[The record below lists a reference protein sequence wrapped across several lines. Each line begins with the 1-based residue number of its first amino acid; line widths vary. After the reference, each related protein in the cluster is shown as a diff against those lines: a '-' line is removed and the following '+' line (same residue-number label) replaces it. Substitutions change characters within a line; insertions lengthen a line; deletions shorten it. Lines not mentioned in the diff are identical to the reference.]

1 MRQDPSNYFLT
12 ELQPALQSR
21 AIVPPLPGS
30 IRPWQAI
37 FLRTGSSV
45 VDDVESDDW
54 ASRQTIYA
62 PAMICWHAGAGLS
75 LSLSAGSTGVHLA
88 LGELFLVSVLGK
100 RPEAH
105 EMRDAILNFIVLPL
119 DANPETVQ
127 RVQIILDEIAH
138 EQERPSAGQLLVIE
152 AQLRCLLVHLW
163 RHAQQTDEAAQS
175 AGQRTII
182 LRRFRHLVE
191 ANFHGRWRVRDY
203 ANALNMTTDRLHDA
217 ATRILGKT
225 PLELIH
231 DRTHREAQS
240 MLARSNLTLDQIAE
254 HLSFKS
260 TQQFSAFFRK
270 LEGVPPAKYR
280 RLMAASSDDRAIS
293 ESLDFSDWP

>member
-1 MRQDPSNYFLT
+1 MLDDPSNYFFKD
-12 ELQPALQSR
+12 LQAALQSR
-21 AIVPPLPGS
+21 AIVPPLPAS
-30 IRPWQAI
+30 IRPWQAV
-37 FLRTGSSV
+37 FLRNGSLV
-45 VDDVESDDW
+45 VDARGGTE
-54 ASRQTIYA
+54 AQERQIIKA
-62 PAMICWHAGAGLS
+62 PVLICWPSSSSMQVS
-75 LSLSAGSTGVHLA
+75 LAAGSTGVHLA
-88 LGELFLVSVLGK
+88 LGEMFLVSVLGK
-100 RPEAH
+100 RPEAI
-105 EMRDAILNFIVLPL
+105 EMRDAVLNFVTLPL
-119 DANPETVQ
+119 EGN
-127 RVQIILDEIAH
+127 LDTARRINASLNEIAL
-138 EQERPSAGQLLVIE
+138 EQGRASAGQLLVIE

-191 ANFHGRWRVRDY
+191 TNFHSRWRVRDY
-203 ANALNMTTDRLHDA
+203 ADALNMTTDRLHDA

-231 DRTHREAQS
+231 ERTQREAQS
-240 MLARSNLTLDQIAE
+240 LLARSNLSLDQIAE
-254 HLSFKS
+254 QLSFKS

-280 RLMAASSDDRAIS
+280 RLATAGPNDRLIG